1 MKPTRKRLLFTIA
14 VVGLL
19 CGVTAARV
27 YLAVTTMLLTVRIT
41 TPVAMAIMCSA
52 LLWWTLLVRRRLL
65 HIARAKHEAANSG
78 TPFRMQERPLE
89 PLLAARTVALAFAA
103 SRVGSYVCG
112 FYAGVAVTLLG
123 HLDVVDVR
131 WSFGMAVATVVVC
144 AMLIWVALWL
154 ERSCKLPRPPAP
166 SGVDPLT
173 SA

>member
-1 MKPTRKRLLFTIA
+1 MNPTRMRLLFAI
-14 VVGLL
+14 VVAGLL

-41 TPVAMAIMCSA
+41 TPVAMGIMCSA

-65 HIARAKHEAANSG
+65 HVARAKHEAANSG
-78 TPFRMQERPLE
+78 TPFRMEERPLE

-112 FYAGVAVTLLG
+112 FYVGVAITLFG
-123 HLDVVDVR
+123 HFEVMDVR
-131 WSFGMAVATVVVC
+131 WSFAMAVATAVICLVLV
-144 AMLIWVALWL
+144 AVALWL
-154 ERSCKLPRPPAP
+154 ERSCKLPKPPVTNAAD
-166 SGVDPLT
+166 GVA